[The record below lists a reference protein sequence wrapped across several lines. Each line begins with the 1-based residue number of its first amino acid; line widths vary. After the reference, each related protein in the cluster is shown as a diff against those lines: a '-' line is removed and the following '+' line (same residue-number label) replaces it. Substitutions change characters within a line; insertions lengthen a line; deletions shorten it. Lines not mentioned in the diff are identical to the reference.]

1 MTFYLIAKGTKDEA
15 VLKAILDLGEGTEG
29 RYEGEWFLYSILARK
44 AAEKAEWARRM
55 KREKEVRELRK
66 AARKA
71 KIDGE

>member
-15 VLKAILDLGEGTEG
+15 VLKAILDLGEGEA

-44 AAEKAEWARRM
+44 AAEKADWARHM
-55 KREKEVRELRK
+55 KREKEARDLRK

-71 KIDGE
+71 NIDGE